1 MLAISGKEKLSA
13 SQVLDRLKAADV
25 FSGPKKE
32 YEKKYRELHK
42 IGQGAFGK
50 VFTVK
55 NKKGTV
61 YVVKKQINYNEKD
74 YEDFLKEAEFLQK
87 I

>member
-13 SQVLDRLKAADV
+13 SQVLDRLKAKDV
-25 FSGPKKE
+25 FRPFKE

-42 IGQGAFGK
+42 IGEGGFGRA
-50 VFTVK
+50 FTVK

-61 YVVKKQINYNEKD
+61 YVAKKQINYNEKD
-74 YEDFLKEAEFLQK
+74 YEDFRKEAEFLQK